1 MAGVAHV
8 IQLAIA
14 PVFLLSGIGALLGV
28 MTGRLSRI
36 IDRARRLEAIPYSA
50 EGHPRVTA
58 ELATLARRARLVS
71 RAIALCT
78 TSALL
83 VATVVIVLFVGAF
96 FRRDLSPMIGII
108 FVAAMVALCIGL
120 VTFLQEVS
128 HAMRALR
135 IGLPTQRPIER
146 RFGEDLAG
154 SIESRGPGATD
165 AETTN
170 R

>member
-1 MAGVAHV
+1 MPQGSYEPMAGVAHV

-36 IDRARRLEAIPYSA
+36 IDRARGLESVTVSDAA
-50 EGHPRVTA
+50 AQARVND
-58 ELATLARRARLVS
+58 ELRVLGRRARLVS

-96 FRRDLSPMIGII
+96 FRTDLSPVIGTT
-108 FVAAMVALCIGL
+108 FVGAMVALCIGL
-120 VTFLQEVS
+120 LTFLREIS
-128 HAMRALR
+128 HAMRSLR
-135 IGLPTQRPIER
+135 IGIREEIRENTPHDVKAR
-146 RFGEDLAG
+146 
-154 SIESRGPGATD
+154 ESANPAR
-165 AETTN
+165 
-170 R
+170 